1 MSNTDIAAGHRVLAI
16 NGQSIAQFV
25 DLQRAITVIRGEPG
39 TTVKLTVE
47 DPVRGVKR
55 TVELARAI
63 IDTPPVEVRSLGD
76 RRTAEVTALYVGLG
90 QAYYVTANGDS
101 AGVGRFA
108 GDAWVWEPVDEAA
121 PAVAEAIS
129 VLNGE
134 VAPAFGLLPIRVE

>member
-1 MSNTDIAAGHRVLAI
+1 MERVERLSQRLPERGQETKLSLSERFLNIVGILNESNKFHRE
-16 NGQSIAQFV
+16 
-25 DLQRAITVIRGEPG
+25 ITP
-39 TTVKLTVE
+39 
-47 DPVRGVKR
+47 
-55 TVELARAI
+55 AS
-63 IDTPPVEVRSLGD
+63 EVRSLGD
-76 RRTAEVTALYVGLG
+76 GRTAEVTALYVGLG

-134 VAPAFGLLPIRVE
+134 VAPAFVQLPIRVE